1 MSSAMTISVIYNSLK
16 KEKFYMPVFLEFIVV
31 AQQLLSMTDYGIKM
45 VIRALLII
53 AASTVS

>member
-1 MSSAMTISVIYNSLK
+1 
-16 KEKFYMPVFLEFIVV
+16 MPVFLEFIVV